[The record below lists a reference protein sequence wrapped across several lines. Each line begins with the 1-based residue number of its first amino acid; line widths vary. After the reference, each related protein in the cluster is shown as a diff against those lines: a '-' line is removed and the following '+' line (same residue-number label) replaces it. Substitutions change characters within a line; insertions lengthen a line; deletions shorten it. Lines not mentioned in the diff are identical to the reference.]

1 MRVISIANFK
11 GGVGKTT
18 TAVNLAA
25 ELAADGHDVLLIDA
39 DPQHNASDFYL
50 READGCAT
58 LTDVLLGQCE
68 PYWPEIV
75 TPAPQRAHL
84 SVLPS
89 DMGLLALDLSA
100 IRGGSGAAAGRLA
113 DFLVAIGE
121 DNAFAYI
128 IADCPPG
135 FTAASVALLC
145 ESDDVI
151 LPTLPDAFSRAGALE
166 MIEQINSL
174 SRRTGARPRCRVLIT
189 MADRTNLSRQGA
201 EALAEAGLDVFATQ
215 IRRAV
220 AVGESTWARRPLMDY
235 APNCNAA
242 RDYDALTEE
251 YLRGVDEDPS
261 SGPAGHLPPRGK
273 AKKEA

>member
-50 READGCAT
+50 RETDGCAT

-89 DMGLLALDLSA
+89 DMGLLSLDLGA

-113 DFLVAIGE
+113 DFLVAIGA
-121 DNAFAYI
+121 DNAFAYV

-151 LPTLPDAFSRAGALE
+151 LPTLPDAFSRAGAMEL
-166 MIEQINSL
+166 MDQLGGI
-174 SRRTGARPRCRVLIT
+174 RRESPGMRVHVLAT
-189 MADRTNLSRQGA
+189 MTDRTRLSRQGLELLRESDLPVMGA
-201 EALAEAGLDVFATQ
+201 A
-215 IRRAV
+215 IRRCV
-220 AVGESTWARRPLMDY
+220 AVGESTYSRRPLRDY
-235 APNCNAA
+235 APECTAA
-242 RDYDALTEE
+242 KDYRAMAAEVEDW
-251 YLRGVDEDPS
+251 GV
-261 SGPAGHLPPRGK
+261 L
-273 AKKEA
+273 